1 MTSEYR
7 EMSIDG
13 EPVKALRYRRGEAPP
28 KLDEGQQRGLR
39 RSVLWAYRLLLAR
52 GRKKKAE
59 SAEERNRDEFLAVYP
74 DGLPGFVASVPRG
87 NTIRC
92 LVIPGTEW
100 YEVRDWQQFCEYA
113 GDYLAEVT
121 DSVTVRM
128 DGVTFTELQRFLADH
143 GEDMEVKYATADMDA
158 IDDLVAAGVLPVHPV
173 DVVRKK
179 SSTQVR
185 LEWGKASKNP
195 A

>member
-1 MTSEYR
+1 MANEYR

-13 EPVKALRYRRGEAPP
+13 GPVKALRYRRGDALL
-28 KLDEGQQRGLR
+28 KLDGDQQRGLR

-92 LVIPGTEW
+92 LVTPGTEW

-128 DGVTFTELQRFLADH
+128 DGVTFTEVRKFLADH
-143 GEDMEVKYATADMDA
+143 GKDTEVKYATADLNA
-158 IDDLVAAGVLPVHPV
+158 IDRLVAADVLPMRPV
-173 DVVRKK
+173 DVVKKK

>member
-1 MTSEYR
+1 
-7 EMSIDG
+7 MSIDG
-13 EPVKALRYRRGEAPP
+13 GPVKALRYRRGDALP
-28 KLDEGQQRGLR
+28 KLDEDQQRGLR

-52 GRKKKAE
+52 GRQREA
-59 SAEERNRDEFLAVYP
+59 SAVEERNRDKFLAVYP

-158 IDDLVAAGVLPVHPV
+158 IDGLVAAGVLPVRPV

-185 LEWGKASKNP
+185 LEWGKVSKNP